1 MANNVW
7 NNVQLN
13 GHLWNGKLTTT
24 QRGTSFFQ
32 GSLSVYDG
40 KDGDNAKYQK
50 IFLKAFGKNADAL
63 SKEKDGAEVNVEG
76 QLKTDVYEKNG
87 EKRYFVY
94 VLVQNYGEDH
104 DQQTASTSSPYG
116 QQRNTQQRR
125 DPVQQ
130 EFSDILAPQDDDDLP
145 F

>member
-40 KDGDNAKYQK
+40 KDGDKAKYQK
-50 IFLKAFGKNADAL
+50 IFLKAFGKSADNL

-76 QLKTDVYEKNG
+76 MIKTDVTEKDG
-87 EKRYFVY
+87 EKKYFVY
-94 VLVQNYGEDH
+94 VLVRNYGEGH
-104 DQQTASTSSPYG
+104 DQQTASSSSPYG
-116 QQRNTQQRR
+116 QQREPEQKNLEALF
-125 DPVQQ
+125 Q
-130 EFSDILAPQDDDDLP
+130 EDADELP